1 MNNTFFGRFT
11 REVTDK
17 PVKDVNRPM
26 AVPVS
31 RPRPVGASVVAPAKE
46 SIPTSVGKANET
58 AMKAKPPL
66 SIKPLEIKVPEHI
79 GRYQLGRR
87 VGSGTCGVV
96 HLALDRLLGRKVA
109 VKLSPV
115 GEAHVSTGKVPG
127 AQRAYQ
133 TELLAAGKL
142 THPNIVTVY
151 DAGQINELN
160 FLVMEAVE
168 GRSLKEFGKGK
179 KLMPASEALRV
190 ISICCRAL
198 DYSHEQGIL
207 HRDIKPANIMLS
219 RDGSVKLLDFG
230 IAVGLTDDG
239 VLNKQGPTLGT
250 PNYMSPEQVLGK
262 ELTAQ
267 SDFYS
272 LATVLFEL
280 LTGRQLFKAK
290 KVKDL
295 FRLIVHRKAPELSSV
310 RPDLPDALD
319 GILARALEKKPQDR
333 YRNGTRMA
341 MELEPHISVLCSEQ
355 RRAMPRVR
363 LINRLHKQAFFAKST
378 QADIALLLSHVS
390 FRLYA
395 SKETVLSKGSQEQR
409 LLIITDGVVKCS
421 LDGQQVALYGA
432 GECIGEVGFM
442 KTGID
447 VYDYL
452 AITQVSILELRK
464 EDLARLPP
472 KVHLQYYRHI
482 SSIVGARNDQRSGQT
497 IDVELR

>member
-1 MNNTFFGRFT
+1 
-11 REVTDK
+11 
-17 PVKDVNRPM
+17 M

-31 RPRPVGASVVAPAKE
+31 KPKPASEPVAEPVREPVREPAPMSDDKAKLP
-46 SIPTSVGKANET
+46 SAQ
-58 AMKAKPPL
+58 AKPPL
-66 SIKPLEIKVPEHI
+66 QIKPLEIKVPEHI

-96 HLALDRLLGRKVA
+96 HLALDKLLGRKVA
-109 VKLSPV
+109 IKLSPV

-151 DAGQINELN
+151 DAGQIGDLN
-160 FLVMEAVE
+160 FLVMEAIE
-168 GRSLKEFGKGK
+168 GKSLKEYGKGK
-179 KLMPASEALRV
+179 KLMPASEALRA
-190 ISICCRAL
+190 ISTCCRAL
-198 DYSHEQGIL
+198 DYSHAQGIL

-272 LATVLFEL
+272 LATVFFEL

-295 FRLIVHRKAPELSSV
+295 FRFIVHRKAPRLSSV

-319 GILARALEKKPQDR
+319 AVLAKALEKKPQNR
-333 YRNGTRMA
+333 YRSGVQMA
-341 MELEPHISVLCSEQ
+341 MDIEPHISSLRSEQ
-355 RRAMPRVR
+355 QRAMPRVR
-363 LINRLHKQAFFAKST
+363 LISRLCKQAFFEKF
-378 QADIALLLSHVS
+378 ADTDVALLLARVS

-395 SKETVLSKGSQEQR
+395 STETVLAKESQEEAR
-409 LLIITDGVVKCS
+409 LMIITDGVVKCS
-421 LDGQQVALYGA
+421 LDGRQVAVYGA
-432 GECIGEVGFM
+432 GDCIGEVGFM
-442 KTGID
+442 KSGVD
-447 VYDYL
+447 LCDYRAL
-452 AITQVSILELRK
+452 TQVSVLELGK
-464 EDLARLPP
+464 DDLARLPP
-472 KVHLQYYRHI
+472 KAHLQYYRYI
-482 SSIVGARNDQRSGQT
+482 SDILNARN
-497 IDVELR
+497 ELRNKQTVDIELM